1 MMQQNVQSKK
11 KFKEIK
17 DSKKTGV
24 RYDCDYCEYKA
35 KTKQHLEIHTQC
47 SREGV
52 RFPCELCR
60 YKATRITNLKQHKKT
75 RHEGLIFR
83 YKECDF
89 KSVYDAGLK
98 YHTQSVHL
106 RERPFK
112 CNLCDRAFFRPEDLR
127 SHARTRHVTNQN
139 NNWELYPSTSINT
152 YGLKTPV
159 HHNMRRQR
167 RQELLTKISSTL
179 PISANLLPTES

>member
-35 KTKQHLEIHTQC
+35 KAKQHLEIHTQC

-89 KSVYDAGLK
+89 KSVYDAGLN

-112 CNLCDRAFFRPEDLR
+112 CNLCDRAFFRPEDVR
-127 SHARTRHVTNQN
+127 SHVTNQN
-139 NNWELYPSTSINT
+139 NNWELYPSTSTNT
-152 YGLKTPV
+152 
-159 HHNMRRQR
+159 HDMRRQR